1 MLRHLLT
8 PALLLISFISFAQ
21 VPASD
26 KDALVDLYVATQGD
40 NWVQSWDLNTPVE
53 DWQGVTVTNGRVTGI
68 RMFFN
73 NLDGTL
79 PSSLGNLDQLMIL
92 ELSFNKLHGELPETL
107 GKLKNIQV
115 LAFNGNDLT
124 GTIPASYSELSQLTQ
139 LHLSSNKLSG
149 EIPSELGN
157 LPKLEVFNVF
167 DNNFHGMIPIGLA
180 SNNNLKELM
189 VAENNFEQDSRF
201 SAILMSK
208 SGQLDLSDEPIAPMG
223 RSIIAIET
231 EDN

>member
-1 MLRHLLT
+1 MLRRLLT
-8 PALLLISFISFAQ
+8 PALLLICSIIIAQ

-26 KDALVDLYVATQGD
+26 KEALVDLYVATQGD
-40 NWVQSWDLNTPVE
+40 QWVQSWDLNTPVE
-53 DWQGVTVTNGRVTGI
+53 DWQGVTITDGRVTGI

-79 PSSLGNLDQLMIL
+79 PASIGNLDQLMVL
-92 ELSFNKLHGELPETL
+92 ELSFNKLHGSLPESL
-107 GKLKNIQV
+107 GKLSKLQI
-115 LAFNGNDLT
+115 LAFNGNELT
-124 GTIPASYSELSQLTQ
+124 GIVPESIANMTQLKQ

-149 EIPSELGN
+149 EIPAAIGT
-157 LPKLEVFNVF
+157 LPLLEVFNVF
-167 DNNFHGMIPIGLA
+167 DNDFHGMIPAGLA
-180 SNNNLKELM
+180 SNANLKELM

-231 EDN
+231 EEN